1 MIDAP
6 QHPTDGAVI
15 TPLITAESIQARVLE
30 LGKQIRADLGPG
42 EVTLLCV
49 LKGSF
54 VFTADLARAIEGPV
68 NVEFLGVASYGIS
81 TESSGAVKITQDLA
95 SPIEGK
101 DVVLVEDI
109 IDTGLTLA
117 YLMQIL
123 AARRPKRLRIASL
136 LEKPSGNSPVKADY
150 TGFTVGREFV
160 VGYGLDWGERFRN
173 LPYVAKVDAKVEAQ
187 VDPAG

>member
-54 VFTADLARAIEGPV
+54 AFTGPSMAR
-68 NVEFLGVASYGIS
+68 
-81 TESSGAVKITQDLA
+81 
-95 SPIEGK
+95 
-101 DVVLVEDI
+101 
-109 IDTGLTLA
+109 
-117 YLMQIL
+117 
-123 AARRPKRLRIASL
+123 
-136 LEKPSGNSPVKADY
+136 
-150 TGFTVGREFV
+150 
-160 VGYGLDWGERFRN
+160 
-173 LPYVAKVDAKVEAQ
+173 
-187 VDPAG
+187 